1 VLFGSTD
8 IEFYDL
14 LLRRVM
20 GVIWEELQ
28 LPAPP
33 RIVMNISLPV
43 MHPSFKVENYY
54 ELLVN

>member
-1 VLFGSTD
+1 
-8 IEFYDL
+8 
-14 LLRRVM
+14 M

-28 LPAPP
+28 LPAQP